1 MVGSLTVA
9 EVFEKIHKNVL
20 KAIENHDC
28 SPEFTAR
35 NFAPSTYK
43 DKSGKKNPCYNMTK
57 DGFAG
62 ILTALNFEPSTYKD
76 KFARILTAEN

>member
-28 SPEFTAR
+28 SPEFR
-35 NFAPSTYK
+35 DGNFAVSKYK
-43 DKSGKKNPCYNMTK
+43 PVGQKRSYKCYNMTK
-57 DGFAG
+57 DGFA
-62 ILTALNFEPSTYKD
+62 
-76 KFARILTAEN
+76 RILTAQF